1 MLIFSTKQNFVGFWL
16 IGTSIGAALTFSNSF
31 GAAFKGDDGRGSE
44 EEDDDDRLGGSR
56 KGSMGVAGLWWGL
69 VIGISATSIVGIINL
84 SRMNFRDEVRLAK
97 ERVRDNGDDR
107 ERGRCKTTNKRNG
120 AGAGAV
126 VVAAGQATDDYDI

>member
-1 MLIFSTKQNFVGFWL
+1 
-16 IGTSIGAALTFSNSF
+16 
-31 GAAFKGDDGRGSE
+31 
-44 EEDDDDRLGGSR
+44 
-56 KGSMGVAGLWWGL
+56 MGVAGLWWGL

-107 ERGRCKTTNKRNG
+107 ERGCCKTTNKRNG

-126 VVAAGQATDDYDI
+126 VAAGQAATYDI